1 MKNTLILWF
10 YQKDP
15 LNSER
20 YKNKNFTKSEDVTR
34 ATLMTPAMT
43 LNGECDV
50 PFTNE
55 ATSCPVCLFY
65 TDFNTVPI
73 KPWVMHQ
80 II

>member
-34 ATLMTPAMT
+34 ATLMTP
-43 LNGECDV
+43 
-50 PFTNE
+50 TNE
-55 ATSCPVCLFY
+55 ATSDLKELSKLTSHKKHP
-65 TDFNTVPI
+65 
-73 KPWVMHQ
+73 
-80 II
+80 